1 MTLARPISQ
10 TQYETGSEAGEE
22 PFGIAEVLISR
33 TDARGV
39 ILAGNEVF
47 RRVSGFD
54 WARLIGA
61 PHRVIRNPDT
71 PRAVFWL
78 LWQTLQKGEPIV
90 AFVKNRSASGGWYW
104 VLAVVLPVE
113 DGYLSGSFKPS
124 GPLFSQVRA
133 IYADLL
139 TAEKDQGLP
148 PEKSAELLL
157 ARLKGLG
164 FETYKD
170 FMSFALDQEL
180 TARDTTLG
188 RSNSAQARAMAAIRS
203 GLHAT
208 HREQAELL
216 LEFDSLQSIPTNMR
230 IIASRLEPSGG
241 PISAISDN
249 YKFASTEI
257 SRRLEAFAGAEANL
271 CRTMGQIVGDA
282 LFLAGTARLMA
293 EILRQFSP
301 ENHDATPIDKDREM
315 ALLRA
320 LDRSFAA
327 RSHAA
332 IIRAEQI
339 AGDLNQASG
348 EIRRMMLGL
357 DTIRVMG
364 RVESGRLGAS
374 GVGLASTID
383 QLDTRHAQI
392 TTRLQLLM
400 DLSAGIKA
408 AVNANLRRSA
418 A

>member
-1 MTLARPISQ
+1 MTLARSSSQ
-10 TQYETGSEAGEE
+10 THSDSGEE
-22 PFGIAEVLISR
+22 PFGIGEVLISR
-33 TDARGV
+33 TDRRGV

-61 PHRVIRNPDT
+61 PHRIIRNPDT

-78 LWQTLQKGEPIV
+78 LWQSLLQGLPTV
-90 AFVKNRSASGGWYW
+90 AFIKNRSASGGWYW
-104 VLAVVLPVE
+104 VLAVIVPVE
-113 DGYLSGSFKPS
+113 DGFMSGRIKPT
-124 GPLFSQVRA
+124 GALFAQVGGLYDEMVRA
-133 IYADLL
+133 E
-139 TAEKDQGLP
+139 TDQTLS
-148 PEKSAELLL
+148 PEKSADLLL
-157 ARLKGLG
+157 ARLKEMG
-164 FETYKD
+164 FDSYKD

-180 TARDTTLG
+180 TSRDAALG
-188 RSNSAQARAMAAIRS
+188 RSNSTKARAMATIRS
-203 GLHAT
+203 GLQST

-216 LEFDSLQSIPTNMR
+216 QDFDALQSVPTNMR

-257 SRRLEAFAGAEANL
+257 SRRLEAFAGAETNL
-271 CRTMGQIVGDA
+271 CRTMGQIVHDA
-282 LFLAGTARLMA
+282 LFLSGVAQVMA
-293 EILRQFSP
+293 ELLRQFAA
-301 ENHDATPIDKDREM
+301 ENHDASPIDKDKEL
-315 ALLRA
+315 AILRGFERA
-320 LDRSFAA
+320 YAA

-332 IIRAEQI
+332 ILRAEQVS
-339 AGDLNQASG
+339 GELNQASG

-364 RVESGRLGAS
+364 RVESGRLGS
-374 GVGLASTID
+374 GGVGLASTID

-392 TTRLQLLM
+392 TTRLQVLM